1 MKRSAAILLA
11 LFLIFIAS
19 ISSAADKA
27 WYMVDEIRLNTMQS
41 SVAKWDMDP
50 PTPQVINSHLANLQA
65 LMGNASQCVDA
76 TEKELEQVKEKA
88 AVLGEPKDSEDMELS
103 RRRNALHAEQK
114 NLEQRLAICRLLDL
128 GARDLQKQILAW
140 RQKNFTIALL
150 AQKQPF
156 WEAVVELP
164 ALLATPENLINLK
177 TTTPPDTNLMLLAGF
192 FPLLFLIPLVITLD
206 RRIKS
211 WSTEDPELKRHKAAL
226 MFTRRLPVI
235 ALLTSMASGF
245 YAGGIIPLA
254 APVGALAVALALS
267 PLVENF
273 FCKEHLGVPASFP
286 LRLLI
291 TLSLLSEALI
301 YAKMSTLVP
310 PPLAIFCRG
319 VIMLLLMG
327 AAVRALWALSLHP
340 RMSLVKS
347 IRYPLFF
354 CLAFGPV
361 ADWLGYHNLA
371 TFATYGIMGT
381 LTVGLAAWAIFLGIH
396 KGQELLEQSPPEQTA
411 LKMRHFLGYKPEEP
425 VKWLKLIGR
434 VLTLVLFTGYVLL
447 FMRIWGLTA
456 IHNTTIGTLFLQGFR
471 MGSVVIVPV
480 KIILAVFLF
489 FLILNISRWLK
500 RQMEEKWLIHTTLD
514 KGARQSIVTLTG
526 YVLTGFAL
534 FYSLGIAGLEFKNLA
549 IIFGALSVGIG
560 FGLQNIV
567 NNFVSGLILL
577 FERPVRPGD
586 WVVVGETEGY
596 VKRVN
601 IRSTQIQTFDRA
613 DVLVPNSDLISNQVT
628 NWMLGDPFG
637 RVIVAVGV
645 AYGTNTQKVKAILLQ
660 IAEEHPMV
668 LTNGRLVP
676 KPKVLF
682 KAFGDSSLDFELR
695 CHIRDVDHRMAVR
708 SELLF
713 AIDDA
718 FRKESI
724 EIPFPQRVIHQAPPL
739 PPEQPRAAG
748 DTPPE
753 EPPPLDGDV
762 PPGPKTH

>member
-1 MKRSAAILLA
+1 MTRSAATFLA
-11 LFLIFIAS
+11 LLLLLTAS
-19 ISSAADKA
+19 VSSATEKA
-27 WYMVDEIRLNTMQS
+27 WYMVDEIRLNTMRTE
-41 SVAKWDMDP
+41 VAKWDLAP
-50 PTPQVINSHLANLQA
+50 PLPQEVNNRLATLQT
-65 LMGNASQCVDA
+65 LMGNAIQCVGT
-76 TEKELEQVKEKA
+76 TEKELAQVQEKA

-103 RRRNALHAEQK
+103 RRRNALDAEQK

-150 AQKQPF
+150 IRQQPI
-156 WEAVVELP
+156 WEAVVALP
-164 ALLATPENLINLK
+164 ALLATPKNLINLQ

-192 FPLLFLIPLVITLD
+192 FPLLFLLPLVITLD

-211 WSTEDPELKRHKAAL
+211 WSAEDPELKSHKAAL

-273 FCKEHLGVPASFP
+273 FCKESLGVPASFP

-291 TLSLLSEALI
+291 TLALLSEALI
-301 YAKMSTLVP
+301 YANMSRLVP
-310 PPLAIFCRG
+310 PPLAVFCRG

-361 ADWLGYHNLA
+361 ADWLGYRNLA
-371 TFATYGIMGT
+371 TFATYGIMWT
-381 LTVGLAAWAIFLGIH
+381 LTGGLTAWAIFLGIG
-396 KGQELLEQSPPEQTA
+396 KVQTLLEQNPPEKPAQN
-411 LKMRHFLGYKPEEP
+411 LRQFLGYKPEEP
-425 VKWLKLIGR
+425 IKGLKLIGR
-434 VLTLVLFTGYVLL
+434 ILTLGLFLGYILL
-447 FMRIWGLTA
+447 FLNIWGLSA
-456 IHNTTIGTLFLQGFR
+456 IHNTTLGTLFLQGFR

-480 KIILAVFLF
+480 KMILAIFLF
-489 FLILNISRWLK
+489 VLILNISRWLK

-676 KPKVLF
+676 VPKVLF
-682 KAFGDSSLDFELR
+682 KAFGESSLDFELR

-713 AIDDA
+713 AIDEA
-718 FRKESI
+718 FRKEGI
-724 EIPFPQRVIHQAPPL
+724 EIPFPQRVVHQAAPL
-739 PPEQPRAAG
+739 PPEPPSTED
-748 DTPPE
+748 DTPS
-753 EPPPLDGDV
+753 LDQ
-762 PPGPKTH
+762 GPSPSETL